1 MAKKIYKNKNGNM
14 STKDFISLIHNDK
27 LDGYM
32 RKFTTLKDKCPP
44 YELIDDSIS
53 CFYCVPCARHCESR
67 VKIYKNHYSV
77 GKVKFEKSEFDK
89 GEW

>member
-1 MAKKIYKNKNGNM
+1 M

-53 CFYCVPCARHCESR
+53 CFYCVSCFNESKGF
-67 VKIYKNHYSV
+67 VKEYKNHYV
-77 GKVKFEKSEFDK
+77 ANKVKFMK
-89 GEW
+89 GDLNGKKIN